1 MSFLESP
8 GLTATPT
15 SSNQQTIS
23 DWAAPYAQNLLSQ
36 TQGLANAPMPAYTG
50 QLTAG
55 PSALQNQAWQGLSG
69 LTLPSSFGT
78 AQENLGNISN
88 KAQNLS
94 YTPYDISTDTFN
106 NSQAQ
111 AYMNPYLQQSL
122 APQLQEARRQAQIS
136 STGIAGQATGKGAF
150 GGNREALMQSEN
162 LRNLGTTQSNIVG
175 QGYNTAY
182 TNAMAQFNADQARQL
197 QAQQA
202 MAQQNEFGSTLG
214 LQGLQAATSA
224 NQALSQSGMN
234 QGQLNLQNLQ
244 AQATGGAQQQQLEQN
259 ALNAKYNQYLQ
270 QLQYPQTM
278 LAMQSSILKGLP
290 MSTTNTYGA
299 MPSGFQQAA
308 GVGAGLASL
317 YGNVAKLPGVAS
329 GLESLWGKAS
339 GLWDQAGATSTY
351 NDMMSNG
358 GFGTGSEAGISD
370 LSGNVIEANQDL
382 GQFF

>member
-1 MSFLESP
+1 MSFLDSP

-15 SSNQQTIS
+15 SSNQQTVS
-23 DWAAPYAQNLLSQ
+23 GYAAPLAQNLVGQ
-36 TQGLANAPMPAYTG
+36 TQALANAPMPAYTG

-55 PSALQNQAWQGLSG
+55 PSALQTQAWQGLSG

-78 AQENLGNISN
+78 AQENLGNISQA
-88 KAQNLS
+88 AQNLR
-94 YTPYDISTDTFN
+94 YDPYQISTDTFGN
-106 NSQAQ
+106 QQAQ

-122 APQLQEARRQAQIS
+122 EPQLAEARRQAQITG
-136 STGIAGQATGKGAF
+136 TGIAGQAVGKGAF
-150 GGNREALMQSEN
+150 GGNRESLMQSEN

-182 TNAMAQFNADQARQL
+182 SNAMAQFNADQARQL

-202 MAQQNEFGSTLG
+202 MAQQQEFGSTLG

-244 AQATGGAQQQQLEQN
+244 AQATGGAQQQQLAQN
-259 ALNAKYNQYLQ
+259 ALNAQYNQYLR
-270 QLQYPQTM
+270 QLEYPQTM
-278 LAMQSSILKGLP
+278 LNLQSNVLRGLP
-290 MSTTNTYGA
+290 GATTTNTYGA

-317 YGNVAKLPGVAS
+317 YGNVSKLPGVAS
-329 GLESLWGKAS
+329 GL
-339 GLWDQAGATSTY
+339 GAL
-351 NDMMSNG
+351 G
-358 GFGTGSEAGISD
+358 QGISNWWNSAPVG
-370 LSGNVIEANQDL
+370 SGSL
-382 GQFF
+382 GVADTAQGTADYVNNFENAMGAAAPETGVQWL